1 MLAPLIDLPARTTPF
16 VKWAGGKGQLL
27 TQLSPF
33 FPERFGKYVE
43 PFVGGGAVYFHLQ
56 PKRAVLGDSNE
67 ELINCYRVIR
77 HSVEDLIASLEQHVY
92 DSAYFYD
99 LRARDPA
106 ELSDVDRAS
115 RFVYLNKTCYNGLYR
130 VNRKGHF
137 SVPFG
142 RYSTPPRI
150 YDADNLRA
158 ISRLLQDCE
167 LICASYEKTIE
178 RAERGDFV
186 YLDPPYHP
194 LSATANFTRYT
205 QLAFSDF
212 DQCWLAQAF
221 RTLSERGCY
230 VMLNNSDTPL
240 VRWLYQP
247 HRIVEARANR
257 AINSDPTKRN
267 SVTELIITNY

>member
-1 MLAPLIDLPARTTPF
+1 MLAPAIDPPVHTTPF

-27 TQLSPF
+27 AQLSPF
-33 FPERFGKYVE
+33 FPKRFGKYIE

-77 HSVEDLIASLEQHVY
+77 HAVEELIASLERHVY
-92 DSAYFYD
+92 DSAYFYE

-106 ELSDVDRAS
+106 QLSDVERAS

-130 VNRKGHF
+130 VNRKGQF
-137 SVPFG
+137 NVPFG

-150 YDADNLRA
+150 YDGDNLRA
-158 ISRLLQDCE
+158 VSRLLQDCE
-167 LICASYEKTIE
+167 LMCASYEQTIE
-178 RAERGDFV
+178 CAERGDFV

-205 QLAFSDF
+205 RLAFSDF

-221 RTLSERGCY
+221 RALSERGCY

-267 SVTELIITNY
+267 PVTELIITNY